1 MFTNISMT
9 GTGLLITLIETA
21 LRLAGVEFEEGSVVA
36 AVNGVAAAIGLAL
49 LVLAQ
54 LTRKDLKVGLV
65 RKTPKKK

>member
-1 MFTNISMT
+1 MT